1 MLDVI
6 GAGATAVADRDWRQ
20 VWVDSK
26 ECQALE
32 DEIDQLHAEGRSH
45 PPVAATVTTQ
55 FATPWTY
62 QTRTLLQRQNLA
74 FWRDPTYLMSKLSL
88 NIIGGLF
95 IGFTFFKSKNTIQG
109 TQNKLFVRILLMPQL
124 LAPLLIRLDRLSL
137 WVLSWLVFFDY
148 LVLDGFG
155 HTLNVE
161 CSVRW
166 TITCAIYQGILCIGL
181 TNLDVMFDKNCPD
194 ARHL

>member
-1 MLDVI
+1 MIDCYYSEKEGKQSISAISEKEPSRLSPTSKLQAPANADLKKTRMFVSIIYRNLSEYQYSAEYMLDVI

-26 ECQALE
+26 ECQTLE
-32 DEIDQLHAEGRSH
+32 NEIDQLHAEGRSY

-88 NIIGGLF
+88 NVIGGLF
-95 IGFTFFKSKNTIQG
+95 IGFTFFKSKDTIQG
-109 TQNKLFVRILLMPQL
+109 TQNKLFVRIILILQL
-124 LAPLLIRLDRLSL
+124 LAPYST
-137 WVLSWLVFFDY
+137 Y
-148 LVLDGFG
+148 
-155 HTLNVE
+155 
-161 CSVRW
+161 
-166 TITCAIYQGILCIGL
+166 
-181 TNLDVMFDKNCPD
+181 
-194 ARHL
+194 

>member
-26 ECQALE
+26 ELQTLE

-55 FATPWTY
+55 FATPWSY
-62 QTRTLLQRQNLA
+62 QTRILLQRQNLA

-88 NIIGGLF
+88 NVIGGLF
-95 IGFTFFKSKNTIQG
+95 IGFTFFKSKDTIQG
-109 TQNKLFVRILLMPQL
+109 TQNKLFVRILFDISIASSLFD
-124 LAPLLIRLDRLSL
+124 LIG
-137 WVLSWLVFFDY
+137 Y
-148 LVLDGFG
+148 LYGYYLG
-155 HTLNVE
+155 
-161 CSVRW
+161 S
-166 TITCAIYQGILCIGL
+166 
-181 TNLDVMFDKNCPD
+181 
-194 ARHL
+194 